1 MASYR
6 GLSRGYRRGRSSPLQ
21 TEEEESGG
29 LAYKPDTEEQPS
41 AFGSSSSLPEL
52 PPTPAESSENVKR
65 SSDASLPLLLPMK
78 CNFCHGFHLKSGG
91 GGVASNDNGRGV
103 DAPGTNLCA
112 CLYRIKIPSGPCSR
126 HSSASST
133 SLGKPPSLFQQRSA
147 SVSTSLGVNRG
158 SHFASFASKIKLE
171 HILGLCLL
179 LFTGSSLYA
188 SFNNGGTAK
197 FDSFACGSYTP
208 AEVFKAMKKSLRLL
222 EKSLQLLSTNDNRS
236 FVPGGE
242 EP

>member
-41 AFGSSSSLPEL
+41 AFGSSSSLPPP
-52 PPTPAESSENVKR
+52 PPTPAESPENVKR
-65 SSDASLPLLLPMK
+65 SSDASLPLLLPTQ

-91 GGVASNDNGRGV
+91 GGVASNGGV
-103 DAPGTNLCA
+103 DAPGPNRCA

-147 SVSTSLGVNRG
+147 SASTSLGVNRG